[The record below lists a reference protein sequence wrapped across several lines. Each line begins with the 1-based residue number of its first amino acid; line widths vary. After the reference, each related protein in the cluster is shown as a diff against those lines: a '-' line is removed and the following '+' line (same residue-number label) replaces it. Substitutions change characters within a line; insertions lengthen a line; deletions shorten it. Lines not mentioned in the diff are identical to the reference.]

1 MEQQQQQVVAKIKRP
16 AQSLSDII
24 KDGFRIWCFKLEAD
38 TFLPVVNVSV
48 RQFLQGKIRVSG
60 ICPKSGD
67 EVSCF
72 LKQEIWNEA
81 VKQPKICKKLFANF
95 DEATRQVAILLKP
108 ENAKAATA
116 FYHYN
121 KGDRKDE
128 SLLAGLSDV
137 DELKKLFS
145 KKEEKPQ
152 QKKRK
157 AEKDAVVEKEANAS
171 SA

>member
-1 MEQQQQQVVAKIKRP
+1 MTEQQQEIPKRP
-16 AQSLSDII
+16 AQTLADIK
-24 KDGFRIWCFKLEAD
+24 KDGFRVYCFKCNSD
-38 TFLPVVNVSV
+38 THLKQANVSV

-67 EVSCF
+67 KVSCF

-81 VKQPKICKKLFANF
+81 VKDVNVCCQIFANY
-95 DEATRQVAILLKP
+95 DEAVRLVGILQKP

-116 FYHYN
+116 LYFYN
-121 KGDRKDE
+121 KGDRQDE
-128 SLLAGLSDV
+128 GLLAGLSDV

-145 KKEEKPQ
+145 KKEKA

-157 AEKDAVVEKEANAS
+157 AESDAVVEKEADAS

>member
-1 MEQQQQQVVAKIKRP
+1 MQLAESMEARGFGGQVVVASPR
-16 AQSLSDII
+16 
-24 KDGFRIWCFKLEAD
+24 R
-38 TFLPVVNVSV
+38 
-48 RQFLQGKIRVSG
+48 RQLH
-60 ICPKSGD
+60 
-67 EVSCF
+67 
-72 LKQEIWNEA
+72 
-81 VKQPKICKKLFANF
+81 
-95 DEATRQVAILLKP
+95 QVAILLKP

-128 SLLAGLSDV
+128 ALLAGLSDV

-145 KKEEKPQ
+145 KKEKPQ

-157 AEKDAVVEKEANAS
+157 AESDAVVEKEANAG